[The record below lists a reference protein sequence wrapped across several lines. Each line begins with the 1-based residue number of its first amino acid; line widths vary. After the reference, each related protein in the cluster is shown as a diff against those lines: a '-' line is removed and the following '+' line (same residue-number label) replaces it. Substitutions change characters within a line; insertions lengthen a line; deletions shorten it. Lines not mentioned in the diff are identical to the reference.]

1 VVEGSEWEREVREVI
16 IWKGG
21 QYLERGAKAEEKTR
35 RRTRGR
41 DNAFNYCGI
50 LWRDEKEKSSRTNER
65 NTQLRIQIDANE

>member
-1 VVEGSEWEREVREVI
+1 LEEGVE
-16 IWKGG
+16 
-21 QYLERGAKAEEKTR
+21 AEEKTR

-65 NTQLRIQIDANE
+65 NARLRIQIDANE